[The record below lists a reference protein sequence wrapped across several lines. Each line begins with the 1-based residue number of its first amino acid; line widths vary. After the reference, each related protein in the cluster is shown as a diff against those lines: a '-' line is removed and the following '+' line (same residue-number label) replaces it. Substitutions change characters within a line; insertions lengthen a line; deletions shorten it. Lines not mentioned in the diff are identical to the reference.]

1 MNYYDIADDIQ
12 KHPDAWCY
20 ITVGGRFRGKTYST
34 LKNCLDHQRDFI
46 FIKRTMDDVDMM
58 SALTGKVKSK
68 VADLGADDLNPF
80 KAINRDC
87 GTDIHTFGI
96 RTGIGGFWHT
106 SRDEEGNLIPVGSPL
121 GMTFALNGVTK
132 YKGMELASSGQE
144 QWIVFDE
151 FIPNIYDRVNRKEGI
166 QLLDFY
172 QTVSRDRPL
181 RGLQEVK
188 LICLANA
195 TSIANP
201 VFDALN
207 LVDQVAEMQAT
218 MLKEG
223 EAEMYIEDRG
233 IYIHQIPD
241 DPEAM
246 GILKSTGIY
255 RAMKDTPWGR
265 MSYGNEFAYN
275 DFSNVSK
282 KALKGYRCV
291 FGYTYRNKGVYIYY
305 NNGIY
310 YITDS
315 KGNPDRI
322 YDLSRENDQK
332 AMYYDWVITLRDA
345 CISDSVRFKT
355 YSMYDLIINFKKIFR
370 IT

>member
-1 MNYYDIADDIQ
+1 MKYYDISEDIQ
-12 KHPDAWCY
+12 KHPDAWLY
-20 ITVGGRFRGKTYST
+20 IIVGGRHTGKTYST
-34 LKNCLDHQRDFI
+34 LKNCLDNQRDFI

-80 KAINRDC
+80 SAINRDT
-87 GTDIHTFGI
+87 GSDIQTFSI
-96 RTGIGGFWHT
+96 RTGIAGFWNT
-106 SRDEEGNLIPVGSPL
+106 TRDEEGNLVPVGSPL
-121 GMTFALNGVTK
+121 GMAFALNGVTK

-144 QWIVFDE
+144 QWIIFDE

-172 QTVSRDRPL
+172 ETVSRDRPF

-201 VFDALN
+201 VFDALE
-207 LVDQVAEMQAT
+207 LVDDVARMQS
-218 MLKEG
+218 LG
-223 EAEMYIEDRG
+223 EHELFNQERG
-233 IYIHQIPD
+233 IYIHQLED
-241 DPEAM
+241 NQEM
-246 GILKSTGIY
+246 LNVMKNTGIY
-255 RAMKDTPWGR
+255 RAMNDTAWGR
-265 MSYGNEFAYN
+265 MSFGNEFAYN

-305 NNGIY
+305 NAGVY

-355 YSMYDLIINFKKIFR
+355 YSMYDLLINFKKIFR